1 MTIDRTGSRT
11 DTRRLRPDVTDEHG
25 ASNADAPGAEAPD
38 ARTPVPGQLPFPLV
52 TLAPDGTIERANGP
66 AEAALG
72 ISLRELEGRPFH
84 ELVGRCWRKVFRAA
98 VAHATRQDGSDAAAP
113 VTVLDLPL
121 RAGAGEARFR
131 VSIASGQAANEGR
144 SHLLLHP
151 SPPYHGD
158 ASSTPHEAALSVAE
172 DAILCTDL
180 DGRILYCNH
189 RFLDMWKVPRSAL
202 GGDLE
207 SVLSI
212 AQEQLE
218 EPDGFLE
225 LADPEISPPDRES
238 REHLHFRDRRTV
250 ERYSRPLSIGDHLV
264 GNVISFRDVTRQER
278 ARETI
283 RSSERRYRLLFERNV
298 AGVFRASQDGAIL
311 EVNDAFARLLGY
323 EAPLE
328 VQGKSIT
335 DFYASLP
342 ERRRFGED
350 LERNRAIANRE
361 LQFTR
366 KDGSTIWVLE
376 NSILV
381 DDPELMEQ
389 VIEGTIVDITAR
401 KRLETELER
410 MAYHDP
416 LTDLANRRLLEERA
430 RMSLAFADRHGI
442 QAGLVYLDL
451 SRFKRINDTLGHEAG
466 DEVLVEV
473 ADRIR
478 ACLRGSD
485 TAARLGGDEFACLLA
500 EVGGER
506 GALAVAQRIANSLTE
521 PLELGDRTL
530 HVEAQIGVAMYPD
543 HAPDFES
550 LLAAADRAMYRTKID
565 GNPSIEVYSAALAES
580 VPDEI
585 AEEEELREAL
595 ESTQLTLHYQPVFR
609 LADGKL
615 VGVEALVRWEHPSRG
630 LLEASEFIR
639 TAERGGVIRRLD
651 RWVLGEALAQAIRW
665 EKHERPEWISVNQ
678 SIQTL
683 RDPEAASVVQQMLR
697 QAPVPPGRLVLEI
710 NEGLAVNSP
719 EAIRA
724 RLDELREMGI
734 RIALDDFGTGQS
746 TLAYIKHFPADI
758 IKLDGFFVHDLGT
771 NYDSRNLVKAV
782 IKMGQ
787 SLGVTIIA
795 EKVETEAQCEWLRSS
810 GCDYIQGY
818 YTGRPVPADEFMDSV
833 RERPAIARD
842 TTP

>member
-1 MTIDRTGSRT
+1 MGG
-11 DTRRLRPDVTDEHG
+11 HG
-25 ASNADAPGAEAPD
+25 HVAGDAPGFEA
-38 ARTPVPGQLPFPLV
+38 LPLPLIV
-52 TLAPDGTIERANGP
+52 LASDGTIAHANGA

-72 ISLRELEGRPFH
+72 VPLGELEGHPFR
-84 ELVGRCWRKVFRAA
+84 ELIGRCWRKVFQAA
-98 VAHATRQDGSDAAAP
+98 LSNVGSERDGASASI
-113 VTVLDLPL
+113 TVLDLPL
-121 RAGAGEARFR
+121 QTESGEVRFGI
-131 VSIASGQAANEGR
+131 SIASHSAGDEGR
-144 SHLLLHP
+144 IHLLLNP
-151 SPPYHGD
+151 SSMNPGRD
-158 ASSTPHEAALSVAE
+158 GGTPHEAALDAAE

-180 DGRILYCNH
+180 DGRILYCNG
-189 RFLDMWKVPRSAL
+189 RFLEMWKVPRSAL
-202 GGDLE
+202 SGDLE

-212 AQEQLE
+212 AKEQLE
-218 EPDGFLE
+218 EPEAFMGMTDREAGE
-225 LADPEISPPDRES
+225 PDRES
-238 REHLHFRDRRTV
+238 RDLLQFRDRRTV
-250 ERYSRPLSIGDHLV
+250 ERYSRPLPIGNHIV
-264 GNVISFRDVTRQER
+264 GHVISFRDVTRQQR

-298 AGVFRASQDGAIL
+298 AGVFRASQDGVIL
-311 EVNDAFARLLGY
+311 EVNDAFARLVGY

-350 LERNRAIANRE
+350 LKRNRAIANRE
-361 LQFTR
+361 VQFTR
-366 KDGSTIWVLE
+366 KDGSAIWVLE

-381 DDPELMEQ
+381 DDPELMEP

-451 SRFKRINDTLGHEAG
+451 SHFKRINDTLGHQAG
-466 DEVLVEV
+466 DDVLVEV
-473 ADRIR
+473 ANRIR

-485 TAARLGGDEFACLLA
+485 TACRIGGDEFACLLA
-500 EVGGER
+500 EVDGER
-506 GALAVAQRIANSLTE
+506 GVLAVAQRIADSLSE
-521 PLELGDRTL
+521 PFKLGDRTL
-530 HVEAQIGVAMYPD
+530 QVDALIGVAMYPD

-565 GNPSIEVYSAALAES
+565 GNPAIELYSEGLDES
-580 VPDEI
+580 VPDVI

-595 ESTQLTLHYQPVFR
+595 EKEQLTLHYQPVFK

-615 VGVEALVRWEHPSRG
+615 VGAEALVRWDHPSRG

-639 TAERGGVIRRLD
+639 TAEQGGVIRQLD
-651 RWVLGEALAQAIRW
+651 RWAVEEALAQAIRW
-665 EKHERPEWISVNQ
+665 EKHELPEWISVNQ

-683 RDPEAASVVQQMLR
+683 RDPEATSFVQQLLD
-697 QAPVPPGRLVLEI
+697 QAPVPPGRLVLEV

-719 EAIRA
+719 ETVTAC
-724 RLDELREMGI
+724 LEKLREMGV
-734 RIALDDFGTGQS
+734 RITLDDFGTGQA

-771 NYDSRNLVKAV
+771 NHDSRNLAKAIIQMGQALGVAV
-782 IKMGQ
+782 IAG
-787 SLGVTIIA
+787 
-795 EKVETEAQCEWLRSS
+795 KVETEVQYEWLKSA
-810 GCDYIQGY
+810 GCDYVQGY
-818 YTGRPVPADEFMDSV
+818 YTGRPVPADKFMESL
-833 RERPAIARD
+833 RERSGNPGNVAL
-842 TTP
+842 

>member
-1 MTIDRTGSRT
+1 MTIDRTGSHT
-11 DTRRLRPDVTDEHG
+11 DARKPPEARDGDGHG
-25 ASNADAPGAEAPD
+25 GGDGHAGGDAPDFEA
-38 ARTPVPGQLPFPLV
+38 LPLPLV
-52 TLAPDGTIERANGP
+52 VLASDGTIALANGA
-66 AEAALG
+66 AETALG
-72 ISLRELEGRPFH
+72 APLRELKGRPFR
-84 ELVGRCWRKVFRAA
+84 ELIGRCWRQVFQAA
-98 VAHATRQDGSDAAAP
+98 LSDVHGAKRDSSSASFP
-113 VTVLDLPL
+113 VLDLPVQT
-121 RAGAGEARFR
+121 GSGEVRFGI
-131 VSIASGQAANEGR
+131 SIASHSAGDGGR
-144 SHLLLHP
+144 IHLLLHP
-151 SPPYHGD
+151 SATNSEQRGG
-158 ASSTPHEAALSVAE
+158 TPHEAALGAAE
-172 DAILCTDL
+172 DAILCIDL
-180 DGRILYCNH
+180 DGRILYCNG
-189 RFLDMWKVPRSAL
+189 RFVEMWKVPRSAL

-207 SVLSI
+207 SVLSL
-212 AQEQLE
+212 AKEQLE
-218 EPDGFLE
+218 
-225 LADPEISPPDRES
+225 DPEAFMEMTDREAGEPDRES
-238 REHLHFRDRRTV
+238 RELLQFRDRRTV
-250 ERYSRPLSIGDHLV
+250 ERYSRPLPIGNHLV
-264 GNVISFRDVTRQER
+264 GHVISFRDVTRQQR

-311 EVNDAFARLLGY
+311 EVNDAFARLVGY
-323 EAPLE
+323 EAPVE
-328 VQGKSIT
+328 VQDKSIT

-361 LQFTR
+361 VQFTR

-381 DDPELMEQ
+381 EDPELMEP

-473 ADRIR
+473 ANRIR

-485 TAARLGGDEFACLLA
+485 TASRLGGDEFACLLA

-506 GALAVAQRIANSLTE
+506 GALAVAQRISNSLSE
-521 PLELGDRTL
+521 PFELADRTL
-530 HVEAQIGVAMYPD
+530 HIDAQIGVAMYPD
-543 HAPDFES
+543 HAPDFEG

-565 GNPSIEVYSAALAES
+565 GNPGIEVFSALLDES
-580 VPDEI
+580 VPDQI

-595 ESTQLTLHYQPVFR
+595 ENEQLTLHYQPVVN

-615 VGVEALVRWEHPSRG
+615 VGAEALVRWAHPSRG
-630 LLEASEFIR
+630 LLEAHEFIR
-639 TAERGGVIRRLD
+639 TAERGGVIRQLD
-651 RWVLGEALAQAIRW
+651 RWAFAETLAQAIRW
-665 EKHERPEWISVNQ
+665 EKREFPEWISVNQ

-683 RDPEAASVVQQMLR
+683 RDPEATSFVEQLLQQS
-697 QAPVPPGRLVLEI
+697 PVPPGRLVLEV

-719 EAIRA
+719 ETVTA
-724 RLDELREMGI
+724 RLENLREMGI

-771 NYDSRNLVKAV
+771 NYDSRNLAQA
-782 IKMGQ
+782 IIQMGQ
-787 SLGVTIIA
+787 ALGVRVIA
-795 EKVETEAQCEWLRSS
+795 EKVETEAQCDWLKSA
-810 GCDYIQGY
+810 GCDHVQGY
-818 YTGRPVPADEFMDSV
+818 YTGRPVPADEFMESV
-833 RERPAIARD
+833 RERPTIPRNA
-842 TTP
+842 TP

>member
-1 MTIDRTGSRT
+1 LTIDRIGSRP
-11 DTRRLRPDVTDEHG
+11 DTPKPPAAKVGDDHSG
-25 ASNADAPGAEAPD
+25 SDAPSLEA
-38 ARTPVPGQLPFPLV
+38 LPLPLV
-52 TLAPDGTIERANGP
+52 ILASDGTIEHANG
-66 AEAALG
+66 AAKAALG
-72 ISLRELEGRPFH
+72 TPLRELEGHPFR
-84 ELVGRCWRKVFRAA
+84 ELIGRCWRPVFQAA
-98 VAHATRQDGSDAAAP
+98 LSNVNGSERDDASAS

-121 RAGAGEARFR
+121 QTESGEVRFGI
-131 VSIASGQAANEGR
+131 SIASHSTGDEGR
-144 SHLLLHP
+144 IHLLLHP
-151 SPPYHGD
+151 SSPNPGNGG
-158 ASSTPHEAALSVAE
+158 STPHEAALDASE

-180 DGRILYCNH
+180 DGRILYCNG
-189 RFLDMWKVPRSAL
+189 RFLEMWKIPRSAL
-202 GGDLE
+202 SDGLE

-212 AQEQLE
+212 ANEQLE
-218 EPDGFLE
+218 
-225 LADPEISPPDRES
+225 DPEAFMEMTDREAGEPDRES
-238 REHLHFRDRRTV
+238 RDLLQFRDRKIV
-250 ERYSRPLSIGDHLV
+250 ERCSRPLPIGDHLV
-264 GNVISFRDVTRQER
+264 GHVISFRDVTRQQR

-298 AGVFRASQDGAIL
+298 AGVFRASRDGAIL
-311 EVNDAFARLLGY
+311 EVNDAFARLVGY

-361 LQFTR
+361 VQFTR

-381 DDPELMEQ
+381 EDPELMEP

-466 DEVLVEV
+466 DDVLVEV
-473 ADRIR
+473 ANRIR
-478 ACLRGSD
+478 SCLRGSD
-485 TAARLGGDEFACLLA
+485 TASRLGGDEFACLLA

-506 GALAVAQRIANSLTE
+506 GALAVAQRIANSLSE
-521 PLELGDRTL
+521 PFELADRTL
-530 HVEAQIGVAMYPD
+530 HVDAQIGVAMYPE
-543 HAPDFES
+543 HAADFES

-565 GNPSIEVYSAALAES
+565 GNPAIEVYSATLDES
-580 VPDEI
+580 VPDVI

-595 ESTQLTLHYQPVFR
+595 EKAQLRLHYQPIFK

-615 VGVEALVRWEHPSRG
+615 VGAEALVRWDHPSRG

-639 TAERGGVIRRLD
+639 TAERGGVIRQLD
-651 RWVLGEALAQAIRW
+651 RWVVEEAHAQAVRW
-665 EKHERPEWISVNQ
+665 EKRELPEWISVNQ

-683 RDPEAASVVQQMLR
+683 RDPEATRFVQQLLD
-697 QAPVPPGRLVLEI
+697 QGPVPPGRLVLVLEV
-710 NEGLAVNSP
+710 NEGFAVNSP
-719 EAIRA
+719 EAVTA
-724 RLDELREMGI
+724 RLDKLREMGI
-734 RIALDDFGTGQS
+734 RIALDNFGTGQA
-746 TLAYIKHFPADI
+746 TLANIKHFPADI
-758 IKLDGFFVHDLGT
+758 IKLDGFFVRDLGT
-771 NYDSRNLVKAV
+771 NYDSRNLAQA
-782 IKMGQ
+782 IIQMGQ
-787 SLGVTIIA
+787 ALGVAIIA
-795 EKVETEAQCEWLRSS
+795 EKVETEAQCEWLKSA
-810 GCDYIQGY
+810 GCDYVQGY
-818 YTGRPVPADEFMDSV
+818 YTGRPVPADEFMESV
-833 RERPAIARD
+833 RERTAIPRNAS
-842 TTP
+842 P